1 MKAKIQLIRI
11 DNRLVHGQ
19 VGVTWVNALDIDTL
33 VVVDDE
39 TVMNVFSQKMMRS
52 IAKSSNVTIRFYSVV
67 DFMNVLRTHESKQ
80 ILFVVIRTI
89 QTLYQMYDLGLDA
102 QVVNIGNIHY
112 EKGRIP
118 YTKKMYITIQDAK
131 QINDLLFAGF
141 KLYYQDV
148 PGSMEEAI
156 SKIDLARFEK
166 VKK

>member
-80 ILFVVIRTI
+80 KLFVVIRTI

>member
-19 VGVTWVNALDIDTL
+19 VGVTWVNALNIDTL

-39 TVMNVFSQKMMRS
+39 TVTNVFSQKMMKT

-67 DFMNVLRTHESKQ
+67 DFMNVLKNHESSQK
-80 ILFVVIRTI
+80 LFVVVRSI
-89 QTLYQMYDLGLDA
+89 QTLYQMYNLGLQK

-118 YTKKMYITIQDAK
+118 YTKKMYITMEDAK
-131 QINDLLFAGF
+131 QINDLLNSGF
-141 KLYYQDV
+141 RLYYQDV
-148 PGSMEEAI
+148 PGSMEETI
-156 SKIDLARFEK
+156 SKIDVERFEK